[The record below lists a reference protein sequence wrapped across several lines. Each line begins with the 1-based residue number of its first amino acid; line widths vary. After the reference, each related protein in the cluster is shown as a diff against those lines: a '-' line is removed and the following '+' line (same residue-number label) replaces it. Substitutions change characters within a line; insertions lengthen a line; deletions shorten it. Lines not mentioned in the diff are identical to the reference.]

1 LPDTI
6 LRMTTYAQQAISEIK
21 LKAESAGFRLS
32 DVCRI
37 AEIDQAQVSRWH
49 SGATEPLYGSVRR
62 LEASVDA
69 LIAARLK
76 KISGSLDAAAKA

>member
-1 LPDTI
+1 
-6 LRMTTYAQQAISEIK
+6 MTTYAQQAISEIK

-62 LEASVDA
+62 LEDAVDA
-69 LIAARLK
+69 LVAARLK
-76 KISGSLDAAAKA
+76 KMSESLEIAGKA